1 VFLRLVS
8 EQVLFVAELLA
19 AVWVAAF
26 MQRPCQYQVITDE
39 LLLLLLLALPI
50 ATDDLSCWLTP
61 VVLCTVQHL
70 SLSTEM
76 RANYTTMCKVLLFV
90 TVHANMAYR
99 HLFQAACKLYEINLK
114 HTASVL
120 VPQC

>member
-8 EQVLFVAELLA
+8 QQVLFVAELLA

-26 MQRPCQYQVITDE
+26 MQRPRHYQVITDE
-39 LLLLLLLALPI
+39 LLLLLALPI

-61 VVLCTVQHL
+61 VILCTVQHL

-76 RANYTTMCKVLLFV
+76 RANYTTVCKVLLFV

-99 HLFQAACKLYEINLK
+99 HLFQAACKSYEINLK
-114 HTASVL
+114 
-120 VPQC
+120 QC